1 MELGGRQ
8 HGEPP
13 WEPRGKPVARPW
25 QEQASAF
32 TARQRCRQ
40 RRLEQQRVPRAREC
54 MSPALI
60 RACAR
65 TRKQGPSATLHKK
78 NAPSSPLSLRSRF
91 AVFSSLSSISH
102 RNTHETRRLSS
113 RHAFQAFPHFDVTD
127 RTPTARRRR
136 SYDRRR
142 SCLSNATP
150 FGAPFRRLSTL
161 RRASRRA
168 SVTLFVDALRRPSTA
183 SKGRFDARQR
193 PPTLFFDA
201 LSRFPLVC
209 VCVCVCV
216 CVNL

>member
-1 MELGGRQ
+1 MGA
-8 HGEPP
+8 P
-13 WEPRGKPVARPW
+13 WQARGKAMAR
-25 QEQASAF
+25 ASK
-32 TARQRCRQ
+32 
-40 RRLEQQRVPRAREC
+40 RLHGSAAMSAAAPRAATRAESQRVHEPCTHPCMRAH
-54 MSPALI
+54 AQ
-60 RACAR
+60 
-65 TRKQGPSATLHKK
+65 TRPICYASQK

-209 VCVCVCV
+209 VCVCVCE
-216 CVNL
+216 NL

>member
-13 WEPRGKPVARPW
+13 LEPRGKPVARPW

-65 TRKQGPSATLHKK
+65 TRKQGPSATLQKK

-102 RNTHETRRLSS
+102 RNTHTKHGDFHPDTLFRLFPILTSPIEHPRRDGGA
-113 RHAFQAFPHFDVTD
+113 RMTEDAFVFQTQRPSAPRFDVF
-127 RTPTARRRR
+127 RR
-136 SYDRRR
+136 
-142 SCLSNATP
+142 
-150 FGAPFRRLSTL
+150 FGALQG
-161 RRASRRA
+161 
-168 SVTLFVDALRRPSTA
+168 ALR
-183 SKGRFDARQR
+183 
-193 PPTLFFDA
+193 
-201 LSRFPLVC
+201 
-209 VCVCVCV
+209 
-216 CVNL
+216 